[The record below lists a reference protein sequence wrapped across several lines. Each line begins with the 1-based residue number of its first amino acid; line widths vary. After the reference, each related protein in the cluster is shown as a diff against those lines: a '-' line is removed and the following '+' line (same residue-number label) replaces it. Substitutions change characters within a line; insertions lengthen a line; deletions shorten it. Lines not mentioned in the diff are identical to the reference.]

1 MLSGSIF
8 LFGFFDTISHEL
20 VAVIVIK
27 VVHFL
32 LLILDKVDIV
42 PFHRIGSRIRVFS
55 SMGAFLIF

>member
-1 MLSGSIF
+1 MLLGSIF

-32 LLILDKVDIV
+32 LLSLDKVNV
-42 PFHRIGSRIRVFS
+42 VALHSTGSGMLV
-55 SMGAFLIF
+55 